1 MNQHPEHSEH
11 TEHAEH
17 IDSVGTYAIILV
29 ALLIL
34 TIATALVATIDLG
47 PLNIIV
53 ALGIAVTKMLLVV
66 LFFMHVRYSTRLT
79 RLVLIGGMLWLA
91 ILLLMSFSDFATRG
105 WLGVPGR

>member
-1 MNQHPEHSEH
+1 MNEHPEHSGH
-11 TEHAEH
+11 ADHAEH
-17 IDSVGTYAIILV
+17 IDSVKTYALILI

-53 ALGIAVTKMLLVV
+53 ALAIAVTKMMLVV

-79 RLVLIGGMLWLA
+79 RLVL
-91 ILLLMSFSDFATRG
+91 
-105 WLGVPGR
+105 

>member
-1 MNQHPEHSEH
+1 MNEHPQDTEH
-11 TEHAEH
+11 THH
-17 IDSVGTYAIILV
+17 VDSVATYAIILV

-34 TIATALVATIDLG
+34 TVATALVATIDLG
-47 PLNIIV
+47 PANIIV

-66 LFFMHVRYSTRLT
+66 LFFMHVRYSTKLT

-91 ILLLMSFSDFATRG
+91 ILLLMAFSDFATRG